1 MELRLRLTPLEA
13 EALEALTA
21 GMAGVNESTLST
33 EDAVVGAIEHGLS
46 RLIEDFEVP
55 DPAVR
60 AQVLAAR
67 DALRR
72 GWSRG
77 NASLG

>member
-1 MELRLRLTPLEA
+1 MELRLTPVET

-21 GMAGVNESTLST
+21 GMAGVNETTLSA

-60 AQVLAAR
+60 DRVLAAR

-72 GWSRG
+72 GWTRG
-77 NASLG
+77 NSALG

>member
-1 MELRLRLTPLEA
+1 MELRLTPLEA
-13 EALEALTA
+13 DALDALTA
-21 GMAGVNESTLST
+21 GMAGVNETTLSA

-55 DPAVR
+55 DAAVR
-60 AQVLAAR
+60 EQVLTAR

-72 GWSRG
+72 GWTRG
-77 NASLG
+77 NSALG

>member
-1 MELRLRLTPLEA
+1 MELRLTLTALEA
-13 EALEALTA
+13 EALDALTA
-21 GMAGVNESTLST
+21 GMAGVNETTLSA

-60 AQVLAAR
+60 EQVLTAR

-72 GWSRG
+72 GWTRG
-77 NASLG
+77 SASLG